1 LLGAPSGFTNMGNER
16 CSGTN
21 TTMDGTY
28 VAYYRVSTAK
38 QERSGL
44 GLEAQKAAVAQY
56 LNGGAWALL
65 GAYTEVESGKRDA
78 RPELSKAMLHCKRT
92 GATLVVAKLDRL
104 SRDVAF
110 LANLM
115 KTKVPFVACDNPHA
129 TPFTIHILAAV
140 AQHERE
146 AISARTR
153 AALAMSTKK
162 LGGWRGG
169 PPGDPTA
176 ARAALVEKAQ
186 AFRADIAPMASDLR
200 AQGLSLRQI
209 AASLTTDGI
218 RTPRGGAWTAS
229 GVNRLLDPS
238 PRLDTPPK

>member
-1 LLGAPSGFTNMGNER
+1 
-16 CSGTN
+16 
-21 TTMDGTY
+21 MDGTF

-38 QERSGL
+38 QGRSGL
-44 GLEAQKAAVAQY
+44 GIEAQKAAVESY
-56 LNGGAWALL
+56 LNGGDWALL
-65 GAYTEVESGKRDA
+65 GSYTEVESGKRDA
-78 RPELSKAMLHCKRT
+78 RPELSKAMIHCRRT

-115 KTKVPFVACDNPHA
+115 KGKVPFVACDNPHA

-146 AISARTR
+146 AISARTK
-153 AALAMSTKK
+153 AALAQSTKK

-176 ARAALVEKAQ
+176 AREALIEKAR
-186 AFRADIAPMASDLR
+186 AFAADIGPMVQDLR
-200 AQGLSLRQI
+200 AEGLSLRQI
-209 AASLTTDGI
+209 AASLTADGI
-218 RTPRGGAWTAS
+218 RTPRDGTWSPST
-229 GVNRLLDPS
+229 VKRLLDPLKPS
-238 PRLDTPPK
+238 S